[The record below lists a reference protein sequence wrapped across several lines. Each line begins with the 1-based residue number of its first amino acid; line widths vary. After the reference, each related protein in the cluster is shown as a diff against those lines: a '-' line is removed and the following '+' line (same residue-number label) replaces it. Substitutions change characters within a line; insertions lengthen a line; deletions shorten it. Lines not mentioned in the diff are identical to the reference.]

1 VLRNRIVRN
10 ALNRRPKWT
19 KKSLRPGCHLLI
31 FIRSELLIWVE
42 EGAVDGWLAKKKPK
56 KRGRPPIYSDEAIL
70 MLLVLRE
77 VYRLPLRGLQGMA
90 MSIFLLMGLSLPVP
104 CYSQICRRAKKLGKV
119 LKQLRRKGNVDIVF
133 DSTGLKVYG
142 EGEWK
147 VRAHGIGKR
156 RTWKKLHVGIDP
168 TTQEI
173 LVCELTDRD
182 GGDAAT
188 ATKMLDEVDGTLRN
202 VFGDGAYDGGNFREA
217 VEKRGANPK
226 IPPPRSATYK
236 GAKEGWERLRDAA
249 LAEIQGLGGDDEA
262 RTIWKKLIGYHRR
275 SLVETTIYRLKQI
288 LGGNLKSRCDANQA
302 VEVQCKCII
311 LNRMASLGLPEGEWV
326 EVAA

>member
-1 VLRNRIVRN
+1 MPKSDVRRRYKIN
-10 ALNRRPKWT
+10 NWAEYNKALVKRG
-19 KKSLRPGCHLLI
+19 SLT
-31 FIRSELLIWVE
+31 IWVE
-42 EGAVDGWLAKKKPK
+42 EGAINGWLAKEKAK
-56 KRGRPPIYSDEAIL
+56 KRGRPPTYSDEAIL

-77 VYRLPLRGLQGMA
+77 VYHLPLRGLQGMA
-90 MSIFLLMGLSLPVP
+90 ISIFLLMGLSLPVP

-119 LKQLRRKGNVDIVF
+119 FKQLRRKGNVDIVF

-188 ATKMLDEVDGTLRN
+188 ATKLLDEVDGTLQK
-202 VFGDGAYDGGNFREA
+202 VFGDGAYDGGDFREA
-217 VEKRGANPK
+217 VAIRGGEVK
-226 IPPPRSATYK
+226 VPPPKNATYK

-249 LAEIQGLGGDDEA
+249 LAEIQGLGGDAAA
-262 RTIWKKLIGYHRR
+262 RALWKKLIGYHRR
-275 SLVETTIYRLKQI
+275 SLVETTMYRLKQI
-288 LGGNLKSRCDANQA
+288 LGGNLKSRCDANHA
-302 VEVQCKCII
+302 VEVQCKCIT
-311 LNRMASLGLPEGEWV
+311 LNRMANLGLPNGEWV

>member
-1 VLRNRIVRN
+1 MPKSDVRRLYKINNWAEYNR
-10 ALNRRPKWT
+10 
-19 KKSLRPGCHLLI
+19 SLVQRGSL
-31 FIRSELLIWVE
+31 SIWVE
-42 EGAVDGWLAKKKPK
+42 EGAIDGWLAKGKPK
-56 KRGRPPIYSDEAIL
+56 KQGRPQTYSDEAIL

-90 MSIFLLMGLSLPVP
+90 ASLFLLMGLSLPVP
-104 CYSQICRRAKKLGKV
+104 CYSQICRRAQKLGKV
-119 LKQLRRKGNVDIVF
+119 LKRLKRKGYVDVVF

-168 TTQEI
+168 ATQEI

-188 ATKMLDEVDGTLRN
+188 GTNMLEEVEGKLRK
-202 VFGDGAYDGGNFREA
+202 VYGDGAYDGSNFREA
-217 VEKRGANPK
+217 VQKRGADLK
-226 IPPPRSATYK
+226 VPPPRNAIYK
-236 GAKEGWERLRDAA
+236 GAKEGWERKRDAA

-262 RTIWKKLIGYHRR
+262 RALWKKLIGYHRR
-275 SLVETTIYRLKQI
+275 SLVETAMYRLKQI
-288 LGGNLKSRCDANQA
+288 LDGNLRARCGTSQA
-302 VEVQCKCII
+302 VEAQCKCIV
-311 LNRMASLGLPEGEWV
+311 LNRMANLGLPNGEWV
-326 EVAA
+326 KDVT